1 MEPEKNTQPA
11 IKTAHLASILQLINQ
26 KPGITKPEICA
37 AAGLMPSTVHGAV
50 ARLLSDGLVARMGTA
65 ASSGGRRAGQYRLAS
80 DIGCVGGVN
89 VRLRH
94 LEVGVFDLSLGQ
106 LSQATLEISMADL
119 GPETY
124 TGQILRLLESC
135 MAQTGLPREKL
146 RGIGVTLPGPVD
158 YRTGEALQL
167 CGAPRWQHF
176 PIGQRLREAMGCPVV
191 VDKDVY
197 AVLDLFAQTG
207 EVQAPRCSAYLSVC
221 EGIGSALMIGGQV
234 YRGNHSLAGE
244 IGHMTLRK
252 DGIPCPC
259 GNIGCLELYC
269 SDIGIV
275 QQYNAQTGRKL
286 QTVAEVIS
294 LAQSG
299 DAVASRVISQS
310 IGYLVDTTAT
320 IIMTYD
326 PQELLIFCTWLH
338 DQRALY
344 FLMLDTL
351 YAKSIFTQKHAVQ
364 IRLMEVS
371 PPNLKAA
378 AALAVRQA
386 LQEAVVTPS

>member
-1 MEPEKNTQPA
+1 MAPEKNTPPLV
-11 IKTAHLASILQLINQ
+11 KTTHLVNMLQLINRT
-26 KPGITKPEICA
+26 PGITKPEICA
-37 AAGLMPSTVHGAV
+37 ASGLMPSTVHGAV
-50 ARLLSDGLVARMGTA
+50 ERLMADGLLVRTGSA
-65 ASSGGRRAGQYRLAS
+65 ASKGGRRAGQYRLAA

-89 VRLRH
+89 VRLNH
-94 LEVGVFDLSLGQ
+94 LEVSMFDLSLTP
-106 LSQATLEISMADL
+106 LAQATLPIAMAEQ

-124 TGQILRLLESC
+124 TGQIVRLLESC
-135 MAQTGLPREKL
+135 LAQTGLPREKL

-158 YRTGEALQL
+158 SRTGEALQL

-197 AVLDLFAQTG
+197 AVLELFAQTG
-207 EVQAPRCSAYLSVC
+207 EVHAGSSCAYLSVC
-221 EGIGSALMIGGQV
+221 EGIGSALMINGQV

-244 IGHMTLRK
+244 IGHTTLRK
-252 DGIPCPC
+252 DGIPCAC

-269 SDIGIV
+269 SDNGIV
-275 QQYNAQTGRKL
+275 QQYNAQTGKKL
-286 QTVAEVIS
+286 KTVAEVIS
-294 LAQSG
+294 LAQAS
-299 DAVASRVISQS
+299 DAVATRVISQS
-310 IGYLVDTTAT
+310 IGYLVDTTAS

-351 YAKSIFTQKHAVQ
+351 YAKSIFTQKRAVQ
-364 IRLMEVS
+364 IRLMEAT

-378 AALAVRQA
+378 AALAVRLA
-386 LQEAVVTPS
+386 LQEAVVSPS